1 MFQDEVEK
9 VELSAI
15 EELTRLGWTYI
26 PGAELAPILPA
37 NGGTNGREGQP
48 EYRAI

>member
-9 VELSAI
+9 VELPAI

-37 NGGTNGREGQP
+37 NGSTNGRGGQP
-48 EYRAI
+48 ECRGI